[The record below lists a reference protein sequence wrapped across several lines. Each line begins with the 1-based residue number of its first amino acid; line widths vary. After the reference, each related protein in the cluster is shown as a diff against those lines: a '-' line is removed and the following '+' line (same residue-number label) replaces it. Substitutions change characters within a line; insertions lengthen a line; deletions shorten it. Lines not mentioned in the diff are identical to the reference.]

1 MSVDSLVEM
10 SQDGLAGFAL
20 RTRYG
25 PMTSSSRVVFP
36 APRSGFGLDG
46 CATQGS
52 ATLHRWAT
60 ILRRFAAKALLIDWC
75 ELDAGGQ
82 DTGPVLEAREIVKD
96 FGGTRALDHVNF
108 SARPGEVHAVLG
120 ENGAGKSTL
129 MKVLCGA
136 LQPDHGALYL
146 DGRQVRFANPHEAL
160 ESGVSIVHQQFT
172 LVPELTVAENVFL
185 GRSPTTSLGL
195 LDWRKLRAD
204 SAELLERLGF
214 DLDPRS
220 RVKNLGAGDRRII
233 EIARALSVSA
243 RVLIMDEP
251 SAVLGPSE
259 LKRLFGIIRQ
269 LKSEG
274 TAILYISHR
283 LEEIFA
289 IADRVTVLRDGRL
302 AGVFEIDEQVGR
314 EFLVSKMVGR
324 EWSEQ
329 VPDKL
334 DGRGPE
340 LLRVDN
346 LTRAGVF
353 ENVSF
358 ALHAG
363 EVVGLAG
370 LVGSGRTDVCKT
382 IIGAAPADAGEIL
395 VDGKPVQIKSPRDA
409 LAHGIAYLPEDRAG
423 EGVVGCRTVGENI
436 TLAIVRRFVRAGVLS
451 HTRENSFVAEMMEK
465 TDIRASGPRQTVA
478 SLSGGNQQKVALAK
492 WLSAGAR
499 IFLLDEPTAGIDV
512 GAKREIYQM
521 ISDLARGGAAV
532 LLVSSEIPEILSMS
546 TRILVMR
553 EGRIVEQVSSE
564 EATEESVLSA
574 AII

>member
-1 MSVDSLVEM
+1 MSVDS
-10 SQDGLAGFAL
+10 
-20 RTRYG
+20 
-25 PMTSSSRVVFP
+25 
-36 APRSGFGLDG
+36 
-46 CATQGS
+46 ATQGS

-60 ILRRFAAKALLIDWC
+60 ILRHFAAKALLIDWC

-136 LQPDHGALYL
+136 LQPDHGTLYL
-146 DGRQVRFANPHEAL
+146 DGRQVRFGDPHEAL
-160 ESGVSIVHQQFT
+160 ELGVSIVHQQFT

-185 GRSPTTSLGL
+185 GRSPTTSFGFI
-195 LDWRKLRAD
+195 DWKKLRAD
-204 SAELLERLGF
+204 SAELLGRLGF

-220 RVKNLGAGDRRII
+220 RVKDLGAGDRRII

-259 LKRLFGIIRQ
+259 LERLFEIIRR

-302 AGVFEIDEQVGR
+302 AGTYEINEQVDR
-314 EFLVSKMVGR
+314 KFLVSKMVGR

-329 VPDKL
+329 VPDKP
-334 DGRGPE
+334 DGHGPE

-346 LTRAGVF
+346 LTREGVF

-358 ALHAG
+358 TLHAG

-370 LVGSGRTDVCKT
+370 LVGSGRTDVCKA
-382 IIGAAPADAGEIL
+382 IIGAAPAGAGEIF
-395 VDGKPVQIKSPRDA
+395 VDGKPAEIKSPREA
-409 LAHGIAYLPEDRAG
+409 LARGIAYLPEDRAG

-492 WLSAGAR
+492 WLSTGAR

-546 TRILVMR
+546 TRILVMKQ
-553 EGRIVEQVSSE
+553 GRIVEQVSSE

-574 AII
+574 AI